1 MRVTHPDLTVADGE
15 SRTGGRMISLLG
27 VLLSIVVVFDL
38 YLRADSVWFPEFI
51 IEMTLSA
58 ILIYS
63 GLRLSRS
70 DIEASAL
77 QRIDISCLKGMLA
90 LSGFAAGVIVTAKV
104 SGWHIAN
111 PYFLTQTL
119 VTSGALL
126 GLVVGIAGIVAP
138 IRNETGSSNVEESD
152 SNTATPSDV
161 ILSTLDGSTPTD
173 PDASEPPRLPVATSE
188 IGAPSGV
195 VDDWLSVLADREC
208 RYVLRMAMDAPD
220 GVLTVEELTETD
232 ELRRVSLETNLR
244 HVTLPKLWD
253 VHLIDYDD
261 RTGTIRYDGTPAFE
275 ALFESVERYR
285 E

>member
-1 MRVTHPDLTVADGE
+1 MRVSHPDLTVADGE
-15 SRTGGRMISLLG
+15 SRTGGRMILLLG
-27 VLLSIVVVFDL
+27 ILLSIVVVFDL
-38 YLRADSVWFPEFI
+38 FLRADSVWFPEFI
-51 IEMTLSA
+51 IEMTLSV

-63 GLRLSRS
+63 GYRLTRS

-77 QRIDISCLKGMLA
+77 QHIDMSCLKGMLV
-90 LSGFAAGVIVTAKV
+90 LGVFAAGVIVTAKV

-126 GLVVGIAGIVAP
+126 GLVVGIAGMVTP
-138 IRNETGSSNVEESD
+138 IRNETDRSRVEESD
-152 SNTATPSDV
+152 SNTATLGDATPSDP
-161 ILSTLDGSTPTD
+161 DGSTSMDSEASGLPQLPAATD
-173 PDASEPPRLPVATSE
+173 E

-195 VDDWLSVLADREC
+195 VDDWLSVLADRKC

-220 GVLTVEELTETD
+220 GVLTVEELTESD
-232 ELRRVSLETNLR
+232 ELRRLSLETNLR

>member
-1 MRVTHPDLTVADGE
+1 
-15 SRTGGRMISLLG
+15 MISLLG
-27 VLLSIVVVFDL
+27 LLLSLVVVFDL
-38 YLRADSVWFPEFI
+38 FLRSDSVWFPEFI

-63 GLRLSRS
+63 GYRLSRS
-70 DIEASAL
+70 DIEASTL

-90 LSGFAAGVIVTAKV
+90 LGGFSTGVIVTAKV

-126 GLVVGIAGIVAP
+126 GLVVGIAGMISLIRSETGHSPSGGSDSRSVAP
-138 IRNETGSSNVEESD
+138 TDESATTDSD
-152 SNTATPSDV
+152 S
-161 ILSTLDGSTPTD
+161 ISTDS
-173 PDASEPPRLPVATSE
+173 DASEPSQLPVASSE

-195 VDDWLSVLADREC
+195 VDDWLSVLADRKC

-220 GVLTVEELTETD
+220 GVLTVEELTQCD

-244 HVTLPKLWD
+244 HVTLPKLWEGN
-253 VHLIDYDD
+253 LIDYDD
-261 RTGTIRYDGTPAFE
+261 RTGTIRYDAPPAF
-275 ALFESVERYR
+275 AVLFESVERHR